1 MRAVEIQDHARKLMD
16 AHGMKALAEAA
27 QKARAFEQQGDVE
40 QADTWRK
47 IEAALREMQGPRL
60 S

>member
-47 IEAALREMQGPRL
+47 IEAALRELQGPRL